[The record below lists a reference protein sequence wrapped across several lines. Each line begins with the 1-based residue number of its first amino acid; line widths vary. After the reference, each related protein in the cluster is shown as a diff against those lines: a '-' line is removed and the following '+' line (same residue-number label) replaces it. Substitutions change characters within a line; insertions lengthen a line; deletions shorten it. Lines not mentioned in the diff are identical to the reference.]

1 VSSGGSASN
10 LAQGSTPEAG
20 DVYADMVTSPRVL
33 IPVIEHLGL
42 RATPDH
48 LATSTT
54 DSPLNT
60 VLINIPVTDTDPKL
74 ASDVANAT
82 ADGLGTQVTALKS
95 PPARKRP
102 RSASTP

>member
-1 VSSGGSASN
+1 
-10 LAQGSTPEAG
+10 
-20 DVYADMVTSPRVL
+20 MVTSPCVL

-54 DSPLNT
+54 TDSPLNT
-60 VLINIPVTDTDPKL
+60 VLIQSPVTDTDPKL

-95 PPARKRP
+95 APARKRP